1 MPIRK
6 ITEFDT
12 SFFNQYMMGP
22 NAVMQIQELLKGA
35 SLQPDM
41 RVLDLGCGKVLTS
54 IYLVQEFGARVF
66 AVDLWISAA
75 ENLRLFSTFGLE
87 DQIIPL
93 QLDATGQLPFADGYF
108 DALISVDSYH
118 YFGSS
123 STYFGTH
130 IARLLKP
137 NALIAIAV
145 PGMQFE
151 MGETIPEEMKP
162 YWPMEAVRTWHS
174 IPWWQAALTASSAFQ
189 LESIAELDCFNTAWQ
204 SWLACDNPYAVQ
216 DRDMMR
222 LDNGRF
228 MNLIAI
234 RGRKR
239 G

>member
-6 ITEFDT
+6 ITEFDA

-22 NAVMQIQELLKGA
+22 NAVMQVQELLEGA
-35 SLQPDM
+35 SLQPGM
-41 RVLDLGCGKVLTS
+41 RVLDLGCGKGLTS
-54 IYLVQEFGARVF
+54 IYLAQEYGARVF

-93 QLDATGQLPFADGYF
+93 QIDAAGQLPFADGYF
-108 DALISVDSYH
+108 DALVSVDSYQ
-118 YFGSS
+118 YYGSS
-123 STYFGTH
+123 STYFDTH

-137 NALIAIAV
+137 NALIAIAI
-145 PGMQFE
+145 PGMHFE
-151 MGETIPEEMKP
+151 ISEEIPEEMKP
-162 YWPMEAVRTWHS
+162 YWPLEAVRSWHS
-174 IPWWQAALTASSAFQ
+174 IPWWQAALTTSSAFQ
-189 LESIAELDCFNTAWQ
+189 LESIAEMDCFDAAWQ
-204 SWLACDNPYAVQ
+204 NWMACDNPHAVQ
-216 DRDMMR
+216 DRDVMR
-222 LDNGRF
+222 MDNGRY